1 MKVYPT
7 RSKAM
12 PMERVRTAEAI
23 SKPEFHTRLRAWVHN
38 TEDSAVG
45 PPDVPGVT
53 PWVYVTDGRARY
65 EFHADVQRD
74 AVEGYLRLVDLHGD
88 DLEWT
93 VVENQ
98 RGRPNA
104 VAYGP
109 RQERVTPFYLYLT

>member
-1 MKVYPT
+1 MAREAPPSWAT
-7 RSKAM
+7 RA
-12 PMERVRTAEAI
+12 PLN
-23 SKPEFHTRLRAWVHN
+23 P
-38 TEDSAVG
+38 G
-45 PPDVPGVT
+45 PH
-53 PWVYVTDGRARY
+53 
-65 EFHADVQRD
+65 EFHADVRRD
-74 AVEGYLRLVDLHGD
+74 AVEGYLRLVDLYGD